1 MARAYSTHRVVG
13 EYIQNFNW
21 GDKGRDHSEYLV
33 VDERIILIYLPEIDW
48 NVWTE
53 RTKQLWHEHEMVG
66 QFSKYAAEA
75 IFAWLIFKIFSR
87 ITERWQFEI
96 SLLFFIISNCDMA
109 S

>member
-1 MARAYSTHRVVG
+1 MARAYGTHRVVG

-53 RTKQLWHEHEMVG
+53 RTKQL
-66 QFSKYAAEA
+66 
-75 IFAWLIFKIFSR
+75 
-87 ITERWQFEI
+87 
-96 SLLFFIISNCDMA
+96 
-109 S
+109 